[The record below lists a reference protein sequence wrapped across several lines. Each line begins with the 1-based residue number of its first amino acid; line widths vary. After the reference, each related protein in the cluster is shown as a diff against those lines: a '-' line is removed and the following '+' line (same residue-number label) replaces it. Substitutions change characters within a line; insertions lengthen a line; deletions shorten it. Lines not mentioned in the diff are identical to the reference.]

1 MHPAAV
7 ALLRGVLAQGW
18 KPLVSE
24 YVCYHAKARI
34 ATRVDLICVDREGH
48 LIFIETKS
56 TSLGFTA
63 PPEHV

>member
-18 KPLVSE
+18 KPLASE
-24 YVCYHAKARI
+24 YVCYHSKARI
-34 ATRVDLICVDREGH
+34 ATRIDLICVDREGH

-56 TSLGFTA
+56 PCPVTF
-63 PPEHV
+63 PPF